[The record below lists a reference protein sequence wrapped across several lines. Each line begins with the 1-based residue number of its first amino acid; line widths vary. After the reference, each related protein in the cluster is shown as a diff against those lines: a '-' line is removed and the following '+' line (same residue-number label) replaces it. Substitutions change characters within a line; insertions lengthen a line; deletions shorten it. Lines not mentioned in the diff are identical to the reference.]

1 MKEKLD
7 ELQRQYEEKLATK
20 EDLRKKAELTEL
32 RLDRAAKIVTG
43 LADERTRWEESVKVR
58 AQGGGASWRARGG
71 GSKWYSSYR
80 KLRIISPP
88 HLQLNSL
95 V

>member
-43 LADERTRWEESVKVR
+43 LADERTRWEESVKVC

-71 GSKWYSSYR
+71 GSKWYSSYL